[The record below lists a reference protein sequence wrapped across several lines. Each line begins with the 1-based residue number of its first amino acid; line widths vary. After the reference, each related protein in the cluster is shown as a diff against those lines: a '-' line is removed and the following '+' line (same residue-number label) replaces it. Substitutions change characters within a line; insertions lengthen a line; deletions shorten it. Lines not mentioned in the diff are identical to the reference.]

1 MINPIKR
8 AIITA
13 CVAVAIIIAAYF
25 IPAIHDSKF
34 ADFLKGGSVGAASVA
49 VLMIVVAIA
58 QRPKASNS

>member
-13 CVAVAIIIAAYF
+13 CVAAVIIIAAYF
-25 IPAIHDSKF
+25 IPAIRDIKM
-34 ADFLKGGSVGAASVA
+34 ADFLKGGAVGAASVA

-58 QRPKASNS
+58 QRPKASE